1 MTKVKML
8 DQHPEAGAKWEL
20 PSRFCQT
27 APTWSRWGGE
37 DFGLAMKKIGFI
49 LQQLQSCP
57 KEVPD

>member
-1 MTKVKML
+1 ML